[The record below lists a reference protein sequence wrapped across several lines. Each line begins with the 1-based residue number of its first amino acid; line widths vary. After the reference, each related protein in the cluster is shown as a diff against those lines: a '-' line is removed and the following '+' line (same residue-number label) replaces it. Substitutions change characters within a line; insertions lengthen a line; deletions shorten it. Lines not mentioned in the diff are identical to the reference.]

1 MPFALCNFAL
11 LHMFQTDLF
20 KNKVVLVTGGG
31 SGIGKAIAKQFLQTG
46 ATVHIASRKKERV
59 EQAAVELAAYGN
71 VYAWPLDIREPEQIE
86 LVMAEIASKSGRID
100 ILVNNA
106 GGQFPSAAIDISQK
120 GWLAVINTNLNG
132 TWFVTQAVAKHF
144 FFPQNHGVV
153 VNIVLNN
160 FRGFPGMSHSAAARA
175 GVSNLTQTLAVEWAD
190 KGIRLN
196 CIAPGIIQSSGLDN
210 YPPEFTNDLASSIP
224 MKRLGTVDEV
234 AALTL
239 FLSSPMGAYM
249 TGDTI
254 YMDGGARFWGDNWK
268 YE

>member
-1 MPFALCNFAL
+1 MY
-11 LHMFQTDLF
+11 QSDLF
-20 KNKVVLVTGGG
+20 KGKVVLVTGGG
-31 SGIGKAIAKQFLQTG
+31 SGIGQAIARQFLETG
-46 ATVHIASRKKERV
+46 AEVYIASRKKERV
-59 EQAAVELAAYGN
+59 EQAAAELAAYGK
-71 VYAWPLDIREPEQIE
+71 VHASVLDIREPEQIE
-86 LVMAEIASKSGRID
+86 TLMAEIADKSGRLD

-106 GGQFPSAAIDISQK
+106 GGQFPSPAIDISHK

-132 TWFVTQAVAKHF
+132 TWFVTQAAAKHF
-144 FFPQNHGVV
+144 FLPQNNGIVV
-153 VNIVLNN
+153 TIVLNN
-160 FRGFPGMSHSAAARA
+160 FRGFPGMSHSGAARA

-190 KGIRLN
+190 KGVRLN

-210 YPPEFTNDLASSIP
+210 YPPEFTADISRIIP
-224 MKRLGTVDEV
+224 MKRLGTMDEV

-254 YMDGGARFWGDNWK
+254 YMDGGARLWGDMWK